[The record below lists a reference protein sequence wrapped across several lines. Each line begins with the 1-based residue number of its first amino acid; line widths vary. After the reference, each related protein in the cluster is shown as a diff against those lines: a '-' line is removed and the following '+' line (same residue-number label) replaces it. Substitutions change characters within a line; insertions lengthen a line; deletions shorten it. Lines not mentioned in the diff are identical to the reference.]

1 MPGGEADALTG
12 DQLKEGDILLRFNLS
27 LVSAGGSSDVTVIA
41 SGTRIRYGTV
51 WDPDDISEVTGTPIA

>member
-41 SGTRIRYGTV
+41 SGTARYGIRTTSQKS
-51 WDPDDISEVTGTPIA
+51 PAHL